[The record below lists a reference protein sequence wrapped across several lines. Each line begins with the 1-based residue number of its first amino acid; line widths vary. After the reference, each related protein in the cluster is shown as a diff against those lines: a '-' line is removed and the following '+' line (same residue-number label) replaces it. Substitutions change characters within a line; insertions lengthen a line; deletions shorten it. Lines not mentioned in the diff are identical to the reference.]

1 MTNKEMKPQNIF
13 NVIVRFLQTKDKE
26 FLRIQNLFLAESAY
40 SSVLEKYTLLKSIDQ
55 ELYSD
60 LYYQYYKEILD
71 QGVLF

>member
-1 MTNKEMKPQNIF
+1 MKPQNIF